1 MKHRPLVDNI
11 NILSIYYL
19 TLSAER
25 TKRSSAFIALIAI
38 ISRINATI
46 GNIMIALNDVSVAN
60 TASFEYHQY
69 INAIG

>member
-11 NILSIYYL
+11 NVLLIFYL
-19 TLSAER
+19 ILSAER
-25 TKRSSAFIALIAI
+25 TKRSSAFMDLIAI

-46 GNIMIALNDVSVAN
+46 GNIKIAFKDVSVAN